1 LSPAIAEKSLGRCV
15 AEIDGVVELEL
26 GLVVVEAAV
35 VLWWDELPQAAINA
49 AVATAYAPRRIQWAF
64 KSHAP
69 LIETSGVLR
78 RTRVC
83 SCVR

>member
-1 LSPAIAEKSLGRCV
+1 LGKCD
-15 AEIDGVVELEL
+15 AEIDGVDELEVELV
-26 GLVVVEAAV
+26 LVPVVAV